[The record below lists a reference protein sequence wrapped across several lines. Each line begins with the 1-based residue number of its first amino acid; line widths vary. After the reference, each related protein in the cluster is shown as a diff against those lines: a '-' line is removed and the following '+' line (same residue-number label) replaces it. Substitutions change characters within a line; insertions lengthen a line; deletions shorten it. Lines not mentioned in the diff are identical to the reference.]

1 MLISDPKNLDFTA
14 HTRLFVI
21 GCSFTKWLWPT
32 WADIIAKEYPH
43 LVYYN
48 FGTGGCGND
57 YIFTML
63 SQITKEYNIGEGD
76 IVLIM
81 WSSFNR
87 ISYYNTYED
96 SERLQE
102 AIINDDARKTDK
114 KDIRYSTWCWNSS
127 PDLVGAQA
135 LENPY
140 TNCDRGFLLRDLAII
155 DTVATVME
163 QSAYT
168 GAYMLSVAP
177 DEQDIFDTTTPKT
190 YNEDALEFYKEV
202 EEKQLGNRSLY
213 NYLDYKQNNIVW
225 DYPGPKVD
233 YHPYSIQYYAFLRN
247 VGIRLSKRVK
257 EYCIFCDKIIDETTD
272 SQYLISSK
280 DWPYD
285 FRSHEKFPL

>member
-32 WADIIAKEYPH
+32 WADIIAKEHPH

-48 FGTGGCGND
+48 FGTCGCGND

-63 SQITKEYNIGEGD
+63 SQITKEYNIGESD

-87 ISYYNTYED
+87 VSYYNTYD
-96 SERLQE
+96 NSERLQE

-114 KDIRYSTWCWNSS
+114 KDIRYSTWSWNSA

-190 YNEDALEFYKEV
+190 YNEDVLEFYKEV
-202 EEKQLGNRSLY
+202 EKKQLGNRSLY

-225 DYPGPKVD
+225 EDPGPKVD

-247 VGIRLSKRVK
+247 LGIPLSKRVK

-285 FRSHEKFPL
+285 FRSQQKFPL

>member
-1 MLISDPKNLDFTA
+1 MLISNGKDLDFA
-14 HTRLFVI
+14 NHNRLFVI
-21 GCSFTKWLWPT
+21 GCSFTCWIWPT
-32 WADIIAKEYPH
+32 WADIIAKEHPH

-48 FGTGGCGND
+48 FATGGCGND

-63 SQITKEYNIGEGD
+63 NQITKEHNIGEGD
-76 IVLIM
+76 MVLIM

-87 ISYYNTYED
+87 SSFYNVYEND
-96 SERLQE
+96 GKLRE
-102 AIINDDARKTDK
+102 AIITDDKRKTNR
-114 KDIRYSTWCWNSS
+114 KDIKYNTWSWNSS
-127 PDLVGAQA
+127 GDLVGAQV

-225 DYPGPKVD
+225 DYPGPEVD

-247 VGIRLSKRVK
+247 LGIPLSKRVK

-272 SQYLISSK
+272 SQYLINSK